1 MSNLCFSLII
11 IFKEVEAV
19 FLSMM
24 RISVIVYMAPQEIP
38 KIHIHAYMEMKDG
51 WGLDELKIFYRI

>member
-1 MSNLCFSLII
+1 MII

-24 RISVIVYMAPQEIP
+24 RINVIVYMAPQEIP

-51 WGLDELKIFYRI
+51 